1 MTDASPQGNE
11 ARDVL
16 PIVFLGNDDRFKDND
31 LQRSRDFRPHVL
43 PADAPLPGR
52 YLDNGPYSPAAK
64 REQREREEEEA
75 IARYEAALA
84 AGLSDAEA
92 REEGWPSGASPK
104 ASPATDPASGSDGA
118 SPTSPPASP
127 ADPASVEKE
136 STPPPP
142 PPPLVPPLI

>member
-52 YLDNGPYSPAAK
+52 HLDNGPYSPAAK
-64 REQREREEEEA
+64 REQREREEEQEST
-75 IARYEAALA
+75 ETP
-84 AGLSDAEA
+84 G
-92 REEGWPSGASPK
+92 PK
-104 ASPATDPASGSDGA
+104 VSPATDPASGSDGA

-136 STPPPP
+136 PT